1 MKQEE
6 INAEIRG
13 LNNLLAQN
21 DYQALKLAE
30 ELAKLFKEQFPNVEM
45 PIYEKYLNSV
55 NQREEFRQ
63 KIDELKKTSPTEE

>member
-1 MKQEE
+1 MNQDE

-13 LNNLLAQN
+13 LNNLLEQN

-45 PIYEKYLNSV
+45 PIYDKYLDSV
-55 NQREEFRQ
+55 TKREEFRQ
-63 KIDELKKTSPTEE
+63 KIDELKNTSPSEE